1 MEKVGV
7 LGSRVITPNRHVAN
21 IVHRCIKFLS
31 DLRYGSVVVK
41 SGHCRET
48 PGIKVG
54 RILLSDQRIGIR
66 WVADNKDLDVALR
79 RT

>member
-7 LGSRVITPNRHVAN
+7 LSGRVITPNRHLAYV
-21 IVHRCIKFLS
+21 VDRCIEFLS
-31 DLRYGSVVVK
+31 DLSYGSVVVE

-48 PGIKVG
+48 TGIKVG
-54 RILLSDQRIGIR
+54 GILLSDQRIGIG